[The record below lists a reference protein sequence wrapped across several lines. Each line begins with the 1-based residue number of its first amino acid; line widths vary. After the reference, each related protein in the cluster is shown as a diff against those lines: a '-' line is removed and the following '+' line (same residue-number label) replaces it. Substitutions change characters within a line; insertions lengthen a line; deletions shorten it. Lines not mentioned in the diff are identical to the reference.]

1 MEPENKQSSQS
12 KPSQEEKRE
21 KNSDYEFIT
30 VNNEPNSIVMLKTIK
45 DVIPLL
51 VIEPVFILLNCSQ
64 KIKEV
69 MDQEKLE
76 FISFDDMDSMIQHI
90 ESKFKGKEN
99 PI

>member
-1 MEPENKQSSQS
+1 MEPENKQSEQ
-12 KPSQEEKRE
+12 
-21 KNSDYEFIT
+21 NYDYEFIT
-30 VNNEPNSIVMLKTIK
+30 VNNEPNSIVMLKKIK

-69 MDQEKLE
+69 MDQEQLK
-76 FISFDDMDSMIQHI
+76 FVSFDDMDLMIQQI

-99 PI
+99 PL